1 MQTLDL
7 LLFVLIGV
15 SGVTDIRTGK
25 IYNAVTYPAILL
37 GFACNAWIPDGA
49 GLKSSLLGFGVAAAL
64 MGTLTLLGGMGGGDT
79 KLLAAIGAM
88 KGYPFIL
95 AVLFYS
101 FLVGGALALT
111 VAIWQRRLLGTL
123 GRVWRMLFAVI
134 VFRINPAAG
143 PEERA
148 SYKIPFGVAIC
159 VGTLWAQLIEIFR
172 N

>member
-1 MQTLDL
+1 LDL
-7 LLFVLIGV
+7 LVFVLIAV
-15 SGVTDIRTGK
+15 CGVTDIHAGK
-25 IYNAVTYPAILL
+25 IYNKATYPAIVL
-37 GFACNAWIPDGA
+37 GFAWNAWIAGA
-49 GLKSSLLGFGVAAAL
+49 PGFKSSLLGFTVAAIL

-79 KLLAAIGAM
+79 KLLAAIGAL

-111 VAIWQRRLLGTL
+111 VAIWQKRLLGTL
-123 GRVWRMLFAVI
+123 GRVWRMLFAAVMY
-134 VFRINPAAG
+134 RLNPAAE
-143 PEERA
+143 PEERM

-159 VGTLWAQLIEIFR
+159 VGTLWAQLVEILR